1 MAWTAR
7 QRRVTRRKRYALT
20 QAHAAPRVG
29 VKAPGRHG
37 YELSAARV
45 AGLALALIAA
55 AAIVAFSTSPAFFVY
70 SDETR
75 YVGLQLLAP
84 ETVWKA
90 AGIPDGLSVF
100 FVHTE
105 RIAQALKALPE
116 VKDVRVTLRI
126 PNRLTIA
133 VTERAVQAAWV
144 QAGTIWWV
152 DESGHV
158 LAQVQEDIN
167 AHILRIHSM
176 VPTPLQ
182 PGSDVSV
189 AAVRAVLRCAPAD
202 GYFCQ
207 RGRGA
212 LRGRPR
218 TRARSPHVPICR
230 GHRHLARHARWVAC
244 PSGRRQRL
252 RTQDCAAERAG
263 GAFRPAG
270 HSPCV
275 RGPAC
280 AQRARVQ
287 ALEC

>member
-144 QAGTIWWV
+144 QAGTTWWV

-158 LAQVQEDIN
+158 LAQVQEDIP

-182 PGSDVSV
+182 PGSDVSA
-189 AAVRAVLRCAPAD
+189 AAVRAVLRYHRLLPEALTFRYAEDTGISLVMPDGWPVHLGDDTDCELKIARLNALVEHFARRGIRPVYVDLRAPDAPA
-202 GYFCQ
+202 Y
-207 RGRGA
+207 
-212 LRGRPR
+212 
-218 TRARSPHVPICR
+218 
-230 GHRHLARHARWVAC
+230 
-244 PSGRRQRL
+244 RR
-252 RTQDCAAERAG
+252 
-263 GAFRPAG
+263 
-270 HSPCV
+270 
-275 RGPAC
+275 
-280 AQRARVQ
+280 
-287 ALEC
+287 